1 MSGRRETTRLAVP
14 VGAHDHVQGLAG
26 APVTLVEY
34 GDYECPSC
42 GAAYPIVK
50 EVRRRLG
57 AQVRFVFRNF
67 PLTTPHP
74 HAQHAA
80 EAAEAAGA
88 QGRFWPMHDILFEHQ
103 GALTDAALVG
113 YAKALD
119 LDTARFADD
128 LRQHRYAPRVREDV
142 AGGIQSGVDGT
153 PTFYINGAR
162 HDASYDLETLL
173 AAVNAAAAAGP
184 RRTVARGEC

>member
-1 MSGRRETTRLAVP
+1 MSGRRETPRLAVP
-14 VGAHDHVQGLAG
+14 VGARDHIQGLAT

-50 EVRRRLG
+50 EVQRRLG
-57 AQVRFVFRNF
+57 AQLRFVFRNF
-67 PLTTPHP
+67 PLTTAHP

-119 LDTARFADD
+119 LDTTQFADN
-128 LRQHRYAPRVREDV
+128 LRQHQYAVRVREDV
-142 AGGIQSGVDGT
+142 AGGIHSGVNGT

-162 HDASYDLETLL
+162 HDAPYDLEILL
-173 AAVNAAAAAGP
+173 AAVNAAAAAHG
-184 RRTVARGEC
+184 RA